1 MNVKRLTPASRLA
14 RHLSRA
20 HEAARESERMNGPAR
35 RERLRGA
42 ARQLM
47 QAGFHDL
54 ARDMRRRARGGAN

>member
-20 HEAARESERMNGPAR
+20 HAVAREADRMNGPAR

-54 ARDMRRRARGGAN
+54 AKDVRHRARGGGN